1 MDEERRF
8 SNRRR
13 IKLTPLMQDN
23 IKAEVRD
30 DLSLKQVTSV
40 MCRQGEATVSHERIY
55 QHIYAVHRRVCVCVC
70 VCRGERPLQAPAP
83 VPKEAQKAT
92 RTTGSARKNTAPR
105 QH

>member
-1 MDEERRF
+1 M
-8 SNRRR
+8 
-13 IKLTPLMQDN
+13 
-23 IKAEVRD
+23 RD
-30 DLSLKQVTSV
+30 DLSPKQVTSA

-55 QHIYAVHRRVCVCVC
+55 QHIYADHRR
-70 VCRGERPLQAPAP
+70 GEAISTSTLA